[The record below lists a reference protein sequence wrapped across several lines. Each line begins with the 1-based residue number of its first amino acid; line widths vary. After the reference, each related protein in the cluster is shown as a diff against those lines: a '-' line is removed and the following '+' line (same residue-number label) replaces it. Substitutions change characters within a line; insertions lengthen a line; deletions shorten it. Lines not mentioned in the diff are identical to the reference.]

1 MNKEHTQPGD
11 DPLAKLERALI
22 EEFLE
27 RQGSSLSALRNL
39 PPEEANELLR
49 DASAYASGRLSEVE
63 TRAHLVG
70 DLQSGVPP
78 NNRRRPLR
86 RPR

>member
-1 MNKEHTQPGD
+1 MSQEHTQPGD
-11 DPLAKLERALI
+11 DPLARLERALI

-27 RQGSSLSALRNL
+27 RQGSSLSALRDL
-39 PPEEANELLR
+39 PPEQANRLLR

-63 TRAHLVG
+63 TRAQLMG
-70 DLQSGVPP
+70 DLHSGVPP

-86 RPR
+86 RQR

>member
-1 MNKEHTQPGD
+1 MSQPHTQPGD
-11 DPLAKLERALI
+11 DPLAQLERALI

-27 RQGSSLSALRNL
+27 RQGSSLSALRSL
-39 PPEEANELLR
+39 PPEEANRLLR

-70 DLQSGVPP
+70 DLHSGVPP
-78 NNRRRPLR
+78 NNRRRLR
-86 RPR
+86 RQR

>member
-1 MNKEHTQPGD
+1 MSQEHTQPGD
-11 DPLAKLERALI
+11 DPLAQLERALI

-27 RQGSSLSALRNL
+27 RQGSSLAALRSL
-39 PPEEANELLR
+39 PPEESDRLLR

-86 RPR
+86 RQR